1 MITSVY
7 LSNNNIRAVV
17 GQSSGK
23 KIRIRNVYSR
33 QIQEGSL
40 INGVIT
46 NESQL
51 SEELATFWSENQL
64 PKKRVELVI
73 SSSEFVMKTVTLPVS
88 GKKKTLEL
96 LSH

>member
-23 KIRIRNVYSR
+23 RIRIRNVYSR

-51 SEELATFWSENQL
+51 SEELAAFWSENQL
-64 PKKRVELVI
+64 PKK
-73 SSSEFVMKTVTLPVS
+73 T
-88 GKKKTLEL
+88 G
-96 LSH
+96 